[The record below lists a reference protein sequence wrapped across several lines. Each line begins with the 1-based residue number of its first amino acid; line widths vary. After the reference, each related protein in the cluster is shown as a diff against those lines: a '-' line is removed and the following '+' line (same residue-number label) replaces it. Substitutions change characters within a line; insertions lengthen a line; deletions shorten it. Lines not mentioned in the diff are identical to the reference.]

1 MFDAKNKALY
11 IYSNHEIQTITY
23 KTLYHVCIIRERFD
37 FRDVIGH
44 KLGGT
49 PSLLDTKSHWVILQS
64 NF

>member
-1 MFDAKNKALY
+1 MQKTKLCIF
-11 IYSNHEIQTITY
+11 TVTMRY
-23 KTLYHVCIIRERFD
+23 KPSHTKPCIMYVCIIRERFD

>member
-1 MFDAKNKALY
+1 MR
-11 IYSNHEIQTITY
+11 Y
-23 KTLYHVCIIRERFD
+23 KPSYTKPCIMYVCIIRERFD